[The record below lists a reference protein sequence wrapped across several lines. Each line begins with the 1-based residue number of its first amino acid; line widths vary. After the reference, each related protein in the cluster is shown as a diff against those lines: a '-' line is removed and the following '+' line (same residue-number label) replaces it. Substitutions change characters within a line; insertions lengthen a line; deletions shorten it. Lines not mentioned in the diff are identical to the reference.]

1 MTSRLADERARSRS
15 ALELSD
21 AFRDLLWDCKGN
33 VSELWRR
40 LDVAHGSDAPSRRT
54 LARVVLREVSRAT
67 LANIKY
73 GEAARHEYEVSL
85 PQDCEDI
92 GELFSMDAKMLSILA
107 RDDVEIWVINVAD
120 CCSRVIVNFV
130 VFIGAPSAV
139 HARRALRGAFLAEG
153 PVKEFYGL
161 PLGVRYD
168 NAFAHTA
175 TQITE
180 DLVALTVA
188 IDLIDAFH
196 PWHNGIIEAFHRWVE
211 YGFCEQQDFYSRG
224 ATALDGRL
232 FVPDAPRPT
241 FDQIAARYAA
251 FVDHYNNER
260 IHSELAGQTPGSGL
274 AGAPVS
280 LLRTLDEQGLRP
292 WLKCRET
299 RTVRGQGIELHTC
312 KYTGLPHLVALIGKR
327 VEVVYEQRGC
337 KFIEI
342 YFDDRWIGTATD
354 IRFITEQQ
362 RIRMYAADA
371 SLRELDQADR
381 EAWLQ
386 RAAGRAWAGEGPTA
400 HAGG

>member
-1 MTSRLADERARSRS
+1 VTDVVLEERRVAAVRLLIDMKEQTGSISPSFRRAVAASVGLSDRQLRRDIAAGARTRPQPERVQ
-15 ALELSD
+15 LSD
-21 AFRDLLWDCKGN
+21 AFRELLWDCKGN

-92 GELFSMDAKMLSILA
+92 GELFSMDAKRLSILA

-130 VFIGAPSAV
+130 VFVGAPSAV

-168 NAFAHTA
+168 NALAHTA

-196 PWHNGIIEAFHRWVE
+196 PWHNGIVEAFHRWVE
-211 YGFCEQQDFYSRG
+211 YGFCAQQDFYSRG

-241 FDQIAARYAA
+241 FDQVAARYAA

-260 IHSELAGQTPGSGL
+260 IHSELAGQTP
-274 AGAPVS
+274 AQVWRA
-280 LLRTLDEQGLRP
+280 
-292 WLKCRET
+292 
-299 RTVRGQGIELHTC
+299 
-312 KYTGLPHLVALIGKR
+312 HL
-327 VEVVYEQRGC
+327 
-337 KFIEI
+337 
-342 YFDDRWIGTATD
+342 
-354 IRFITEQQ
+354 
-362 RIRMYAADA
+362 
-371 SLRELDQADR
+371 
-381 EAWLQ
+381 
-386 RAAGRAWAGEGPTA
+386 
-400 HAGG
+400 